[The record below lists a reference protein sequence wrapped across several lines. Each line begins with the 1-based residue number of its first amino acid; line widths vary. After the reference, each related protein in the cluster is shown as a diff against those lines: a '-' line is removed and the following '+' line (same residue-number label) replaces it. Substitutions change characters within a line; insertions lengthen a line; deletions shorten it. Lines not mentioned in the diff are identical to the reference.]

1 MNAQRTLRLLGALT
15 FSSVL
20 AGTFVVACGSDDSN
34 PTPTTPVYTIDG
46 STGPTQDSSV
56 PGSDG
61 GTTGDSSTPVTDTG
75 TPIADTGPL
84 PDVDAA
90 GCTQDSGCWSC
101 TPATQPEFLNQCTSS
116 ACTPFDNRRV
126 PNYDGGTLT
135 WSN

>member
-15 FSSVL
+15 LGSLL
-20 AGTFVVACGSDDSN
+20 AGTFVVACGSDDAN

-46 STGPTQDSSV
+46 STAATPDSSV
-56 PGSDG
+56 SPSPDAGS
-61 GTTGDSSTPVTDTG
+61 GDSSTPPTDTG
-75 TPIADTGPL
+75 TIADTGPL

-90 GCTQDSGCWSC
+90 ACTQDSGCWSC

-116 ACTPFDNRRV
+116 SCTPFDDRRV